1 MSKFSYMTVSLL
13 HAITYHILTGPTHI
27 EIIFC
32 KIKYEFEQ
40 LLVNQFELEIF

>member
-32 KIKYEFEQ
+32 KIKYE
-40 LLVNQFELEIF
+40 LLVNQFELGIF

>member
-32 KIKYEFEQ
+32 KIEYEFERF
-40 LLVNQFELEIF
+40 LVN